1 MTAFDLATDSLFAD
15 QNLAIDALLRVGGI
29 GSALSIRVI
38 RAMPDQFASFGEG
51 RFVVDTVRLSIR
63 PSHAPVLAAG
73 DTVEIAG
80 QVHEIQGTPTRDTN
94 RLIWLA
100 EARAL

>member
-15 QNLAIDALLRVGGI
+15 QNLAVDALLRVGGA
-29 GSALSIRVI
+29 SAALAIRVI
-38 RAMPDQFASFGEG
+38 RAMPDGLASFGEG
-51 RFVVDTVRLSIR
+51 RFMVDTVLLNIRLAD
-63 PSHAPVLAAG
+63 APMLSAG

-80 QVHEIQGTPTRDTN
+80 QLHEVQGTPTRDTN
-94 RLIWLA
+94 RLVWLA

>member
-15 QNLAIDALLRVGGI
+15 RNLAVGALLRFGGT
-29 GSALSIRVI
+29 GPVQPIRVI
-38 RAMPDQFASFGEG
+38 RAIPDQFASFGEG
-51 RFVVDTVRLSIR
+51 RFVVDTVLLNIRLAD
-63 PSHAPVLAAG
+63 APVLSAG

-80 QVHEIQGTPTRDTN
+80 QILEVQGTPTRDTN
-94 RLIWLA
+94 RLVWLA

>member
-1 MTAFDLATDSLFAD
+1 MTAFDLSTDSLFAD
-15 QNLAIDALLRVGGI
+15 QNLAVDALLRLGGI
-29 GSALSIRVI
+29 GPSQPIRVI
-38 RAMPDQFASFGEG
+38 RAMPDRFASFGEG
-51 RFVVDTVRLSIR
+51 RFVVDTVLLNIRLAD
-63 PSHAPVLAAG
+63 APLLAAG

-80 QVHEIQGTPTRDTN
+80 QLHEVQGTPTRDSN

>member
-15 QNLAIDALLRVGGI
+15 QNLAINALLRLSGTGP
-29 GSALSIRVI
+29 ALSI
-38 RAMPDQFASFGEG
+38 RAMPDQFASFGAG
-51 RFVVDTVRLSIR
+51 RFVVDTVLLNIRLVD
-63 PSHAPVLAAG
+63 APVLSAG

-80 QVHEIQGTPTRDTN
+80 QLHEVQGTPTCDTN
-94 RLIWLA
+94 RLVWRV

>member
-15 QNLAIDALLRVGGI
+15 QNLAVDALLRI
-29 GSALSIRVI
+29 GCTGPALAIRVI
-38 RAMPDQFASFGEG
+38 RAMPDGFASFGEG
-51 RFVVDTVRLSIR
+51 RFVVDNVLLNIRLVD
-63 PSHAPVLAAG
+63 APVLTAG

-80 QVHEIQGTPTRDTN
+80 QLHDVQGTPTRDTN
-94 RLIWLA
+94 RLTWLA

>member
-1 MTAFDLATDSLFAD
+1 MTAFDLATDSLFTD
-15 QNLAIDALLRVGGI
+15 QNLGIDALLRLGGS
-29 GSALSIRVI
+29 GTAQPIRVF

-51 RFVVDTVRLSIR
+51 RYVVDTVLLSVRLAD
-63 PSHAPVLAAG
+63 APVPATG

-80 QVHEIQGTPTRDTN
+80 ELHEVQGTPTRDTN
-94 RLIWLA
+94 RLVWRA

>member
-1 MTAFDLATDSLFAD
+1 MTAFDLAMDSLFAD
-15 QNLAIDALLRVGGI
+15 QNLAVDARLRVGGA
-29 GSALSIRVI
+29 GPAQPIRVI

-51 RFVVDTVRLSIR
+51 RFVVDTVLLNIRLSD
-63 PSHAPVLAAG
+63 APVLSAG

-80 QVHEIQGTPTRDTN
+80 QLHEIQGTPTRDSD
-94 RLIWLA
+94 RLVWLA

>member
-15 QNLAIDALLRVGGI
+15 PNLGVDALLRLGGA
-29 GSALSIRVI
+29 GAAQAIRVI
-38 RAMPDQFASFGEG
+38 QAMPDRFANFGEG
-51 RFVVDTVRLSIR
+51 RFVVDTVLLNIRLAD
-63 PSHAPVLAAG
+63 APVLAAG

-80 QVHEIQGTPTRDTN
+80 QLHEIRGAPSRD
-94 RLIWLA
+94 RDQLVWLA

>member
-15 QNLAIDALLRVGGI
+15 QNLAVDAHLRVGGS
-29 GSALSIRVI
+29 GLALAIRVI
-38 RAMPDQFASFGEG
+38 RVMPDRFANFGEG
-51 RFVVDTVRLSIR
+51 RFVVDTVLLNIRLAN
-63 PSHAPVLAAG
+63 APALAAG

-94 RLIWLA
+94 RVIWLA

>member
-15 QNLAIDALLRVGGI
+15 QNLAVDALMRLGGT
-29 GSALSIRVI
+29 GPAQAIRVI
-38 RAMPDQFASFGEG
+38 RAMPDRFANFGEG
-51 RFVVDTVRLSIR
+51 RFVVDTVLLNIR
-63 PSHAPVLAAG
+63 PADAPVLTAG

-80 QVHEIQGTPTRDTN
+80 QFHEIQGTPARDSD